1 MEISPQD
8 LIVDNDKKMLIFN
21 NLTLGPGSTKI
32 SCSDHGIILFS
43 PGFSKSG

>member
-8 LIVDNDKKMLIFN
+8 LIVDNDKKMLILN
-21 NLTLGPGSTKI
+21 NLILGPGSTEN
-32 SCSDHGIILFS
+32 SCSDYYIMLFT